1 MRTDERM
8 AHGGQMPTT
17 RSYAE
22 LHERVTARP
31 GAAERLAALRNDTL
45 LEMGLY
51 ELRRALEV
59 SQTDLAAALEISQS
73 AISQLERAEDLKVST
88 LRKYLE
94 SLGARLE
101 LLAVFDDDENRA
113 VPIHISQPGPIR

>member
-1 MRTDERM
+1 M
-8 AHGGQMPTT
+8 
-17 RSYAE
+17 
-22 LHERVTARP
+22 TARP

-94 SLGARLE
+94 SLGARLD
-101 LLAVFDDDENRA
+101 LLAVFDDDESRA
-113 VPIHISQPGPIR
+113 